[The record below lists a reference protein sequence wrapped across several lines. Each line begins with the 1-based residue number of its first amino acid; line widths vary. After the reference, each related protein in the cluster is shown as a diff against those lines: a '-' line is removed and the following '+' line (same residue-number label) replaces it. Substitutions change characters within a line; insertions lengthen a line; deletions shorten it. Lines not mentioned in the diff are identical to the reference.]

1 MFKFRIGHFWAAILF
16 IGLQLL
22 YSCDSSDDPEVEP
35 EPDVIIG
42 LWTFE
47 SQALEFYLNGTKLPQ
62 QQVEEVYAPIAG
74 VDLEDFQIPEGA
86 TFEFKEDG
94 SFEGNAEGFDTQN
107 GEWELS
113 EDKQTLKLSSET
125 GLLFLD
131 TENLPE
137 LAQDVFF
144 EEDGSIAFEVKSL
157 NETNASFFLSGETQI
172 EFLNVPQ
179 TIRVDL
185 TINMTK

>member
-1 MFKFRIGHFWAAILF
+1 MFKFRNGHFWAAILF
-16 IGLQLL
+16 IGFQFLL
-22 YSCDSSDDPEVEP
+22 SCDSDDPDVVP
-35 EPDVIIG
+35 EPDDIIG

-47 SQALEFYLNGTKLPQ
+47 SQELEFYLNGTKLPQ
-62 QQVEEVYAPIAG
+62 QDVEEIYAPIAG
-74 VDLEDFQIPEGA
+74 IELDDFQIPEGA

-94 SFEGNAEGFDTQN
+94 TFEGNAEGFDTQT
-107 GEWELS
+107 GAWELS
-113 EDKQTLKLSSET
+113 EDRQTLKLSSET

-144 EEDGSIAFEVKSL
+144 EEDGSIAFEVKTL
-157 NETNASFFLSGETQI
+157 NATNASFFLSGETQI
-172 EFLNVPQ
+172 EFLSLPQ

>member
-1 MFKFRIGHFWAAILF
+1 M
-16 IGLQLL
+16 
-22 YSCDSSDDPEVEP
+22 
-35 EPDVIIG
+35 
-42 LWTFE
+42 
-47 SQALEFYLNGTKLPQ
+47 
-62 QQVEEVYAPIAG
+62 
-74 VDLEDFQIPEGA
+74 
-86 TFEFKEDG
+86 
-94 SFEGNAEGFDTQN
+94 
-107 GEWELS
+107 
-113 EDKQTLKLSSET
+113 
-125 GLLFLD
+125 LFLD

-157 NETNASFFLSGETQI
+157 NATNASFFLSGETQI